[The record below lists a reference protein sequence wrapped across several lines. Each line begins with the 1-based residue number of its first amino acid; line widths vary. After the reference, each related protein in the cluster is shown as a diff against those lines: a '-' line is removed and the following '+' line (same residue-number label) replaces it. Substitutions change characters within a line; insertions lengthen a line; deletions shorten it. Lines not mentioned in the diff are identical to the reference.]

1 VLRSDS
7 LSATRIEARRTE
19 RGASP
24 LTLLTLALFAVLAA
38 CARAPVREEP
48 QAVPAQTPPPPPAA
62 PETATVTVQKLPRQG
77 NPPFYDVLGK
87 RYHVMSSADGYRE
100 RGVASWYG
108 SEFDGR
114 MTASGEPYDMNA
126 LTAAHKTLPLPSVCR
141 DTNVRN
147 GRSVIVRVNDRG
159 PFVRNRVIDLSY
171 AAAEALDIAHEGTG
185 IVDIEVLEPVDD
197 STPIDPALVTETVAG
212 VVPDAPVPSEPPIES
227 RSLYVQVGAV
237 GDPFNAERMHQRL
250 SSLGFGNVSV
260 VPDIE
265 KERPLYR
272 VRLGPLDGVSDYD
285 VLVDR
290 LHAAAIDDVYLTLD

>member
-1 VLRSDS
+1 VFRADPVDVR
-7 LSATRIEARRTE
+7 RIEARRTQ

-24 LTLLTLALFAVLAA
+24 RALLALGLLALLAA
-38 CARAPVREEP
+38 CARTPVREEP
-48 QAVPAQTPPPPPAA
+48 VPAEVVPPPAA
-62 PETATVTVQKLPRQG
+62 APQAPAVASQKLPRKG

-87 RYHVMSSADGYRE
+87 RYHVLPSADGYRE

-108 SEFDGR
+108 REFDGR
-114 MTASGEPYDMNA
+114 MTASGEPYDMRA

-141 DTNVRN
+141 VTNVRN

-171 AAAEALDIAHEGTG
+171 AAAQALDIAREGTG

-197 STPIDPALVTETVAG
+197 STPVDPALVTETLAG
-212 VVPDAPVPSEPPIES
+212 VIPDADVPSEPPIEA
-227 RSLYVQVGAV
+227 RSLYVQVGAF

-250 SSLGFGNVSV
+250 SSLGFDNVSV

-272 VRLGPLDGVSDYD
+272 VRLGPLDTVSAYD